1 MTMFVAPDDE
11 RLSWHGVVSVE
22 RGEGWVM
29 PWRLP
34 HEQRGLFPVEL
45 RERAVVPSGARLA
58 FRTTAATVVGHVEPV
73 AGMSRVDLCCDGEF
87 LASAP
92 LDGQEKFRFSGL
104 ARREKLIELWLPMFG
119 PFRLRGLEVSDGAS
133 LAPFEDDR
141 PRWVTYGSSITQCG
155 GAASPVHT
163 WPAIAARGAGLN
175 LTSLGFGGQC
185 HLDPM
190 VARVARDLPADFI
203 SLCLG
208 INVYGAGSL
217 SPRSF
222 RPAIIGFVQTI
233 RDRHPAAPL
242 VLMSALFSPPRE
254 DAVNPVGFTLK
265 AVREEVAT
273 AAGDLRACGDRNV
286 HYVNGL
292 DILGPEDAR
301 LLPDEV
307 HPNAEGYELIGRNF
321 LEKVVRR
328 LFPPQADR
336 APADQP

>member
-1 MTMFVAPDDE
+1 MTMLIAADDE

-34 HEQRGLFPVEL
+34 HDRRRLFAAEL
-45 RERAVVPSGARLA
+45 LERAGMPSGARLA
-58 FRTTAATVVGHVEPV
+58 FRTTSTTVVGHVEPV
-73 AGMSRVDLCCDGEF
+73 AEMSRVDICCDGEYV
-87 LASAP
+87 ASAP

-104 ARREKLIELWLPMFG
+104 PPREKLVEVWLPMFG
-119 PFRLRGLEVSDGAS
+119 RFRLKALEVSDGAS

-141 PRWVTYGSSITQCG
+141 PRWVTYGSSITQCR
-155 GAASPVHT
+155 GAASPTRT

-175 LTSLGFGGQC
+175 LTSMGFGGQC

-190 VARVARDLPADFI
+190 VARVIRDLPADFI
-203 SLCLG
+203 SLCVG
-208 INVYGAGSL
+208 INIYGAASL

-233 RDRHPAAPL
+233 RDRHPSVPL
-242 VLMSALFSPPRE
+242 VLMSPIVSPPRE
-254 DAVNPVGFTLK
+254 DAPNPVGFTLK
-265 AVREEVAT
+265 AMRDEVAM
-273 AAGDLRACGDRNV
+273 AVEDLRASGDANV

-292 DILGPEDAR
+292 DILGPDHAH
-301 LLPDEV
+301 LLPDDV
-307 HPNAEGYELIGRNF
+307 HPNAEGYELMGRNF

-328 LFPPQADR
+328 FFVPEPR
-336 APADQP
+336 A